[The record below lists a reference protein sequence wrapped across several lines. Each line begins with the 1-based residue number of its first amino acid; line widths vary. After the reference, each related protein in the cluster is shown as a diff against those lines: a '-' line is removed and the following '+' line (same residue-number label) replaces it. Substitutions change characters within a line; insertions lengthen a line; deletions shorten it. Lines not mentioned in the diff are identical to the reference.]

1 LKKKGN
7 FFQGRA
13 FLNFHIFRQK
23 MPQYTAIQ
31 NSRQRSE
38 SLFLLFGGQQVK
50 INGDSDKERK
60 RRYRDGLTYTQ
71 NSDRRI

>member
-1 LKKKGN
+1 
-7 FFQGRA
+7 
-13 FLNFHIFRQK
+13 